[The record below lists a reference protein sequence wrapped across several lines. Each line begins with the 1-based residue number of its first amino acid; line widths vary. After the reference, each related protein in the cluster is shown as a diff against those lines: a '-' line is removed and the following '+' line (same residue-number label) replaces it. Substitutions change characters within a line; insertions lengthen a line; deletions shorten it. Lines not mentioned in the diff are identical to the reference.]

1 MVTVG
6 NISFGVVGKGVKQK
20 MRIAKNKLHVGDVI
34 HCADQA
40 NLAKYREVLH
50 TEGYRL
56 DIALKSFTIT
66 IVSTPEG

>member
-6 NISFGVVGKGVKQK
+6 SISFGIVGKGVK
-20 MRIAKNKLHVGDVI
+20 MRIAKNKLHAGDVI

-40 NLAKYREVLH
+40 DLAKYREALH

>member
-6 NISFGVVGKGVKQK
+6 NISISVVGKGVK
-20 MRIAKNKLHVGDVI
+20 MRIAKNKLRIGDVI

-40 NLAKYREVLH
+40 DLAKYREVLH

>member
-6 NISFGVVGKGVKQK
+6 NIDFSVVGKGVK

-40 NLAKYREVLH
+40 NLAKYREALH